1 VTLDEY
7 VAARRSAVNAELER
21 RLPPESETPAT
32 IHSAMRHSVFAGGK
46 RIRPILCIA
55 AAEAVSGE
63 ANGVEAAACALEL
76 VHTYSLIHDDLPALD
91 NDDYRRGRLT
101 CHKVYGEAMAILA
114 GDALLTLAFQTLAEL
129 ETVPAAARLRMI
141 QELSRAAGTV
151 DGMIGGQV
159 ADLEAEGRPVNERDL
174 TYIHRAKTG
183 ALIRAAVRIG
193 AVHAGAASTQLDALS
208 SYGEHIGM
216 AFQIVD
222 DILDVVGTSG
232 ELGKTAG
239 KDAARKKATFPALY
253 GVETSR
259 EHAAAHLAE
268 ALRAIDSFGENALRL
283 RQIAERIVLRTA

>member
-1 VTLDEY
+1 MTLDEY
-7 VAARRSAVNAELER
+7 LAARRPLVDAQLQR
-21 RLPPESETPAT
+21 RLPAEDETPAT
-32 IHSAMRHSVFAGGK
+32 IHSAMRYSVFAGGK

-55 AAEAVSGE
+55 AGEAVSG
-63 ANGVEAAACALEL
+63 APNGVEAAACVLEL

-129 ETVPAAARLRMI
+129 EAVPAEARLRMI
-141 QELSRAAGTV
+141 EELSRAAGTV

-159 ADLEAEGRPVNERDL
+159 ADLEAEGRPADEKQL
-174 TYIHRAKTG
+174 AYIHRSKTA
-183 ALIRAAVRIG
+183 ALIRASLRIG
-193 AVHAGAASTQLDALS
+193 AHYSGATPAQFDALS
-208 SYGEHIGM
+208 CYGEHIGM

-239 KDAARKKATFPALY
+239 KDAAQKKATFPALY
-253 GVETSR
+253 GVEASR

-268 ALRAIDSFGENALRL
+268 ALKAIDSFGENALRL